1 MTYLHPRKEFKNVLQ
16 ELKKKKK
23 KKNILQEFKLSN
35 TEDKVHIFEACV
47 MYWKYQHGSNI
58 LCDHL

>member
-1 MTYLHPRKEFKNVLQ
+1 MFYKS
-16 ELKKKKK
+16 LKKKKK

-47 MYWKYQHGSNI
+47 MYWKYQQGSNI